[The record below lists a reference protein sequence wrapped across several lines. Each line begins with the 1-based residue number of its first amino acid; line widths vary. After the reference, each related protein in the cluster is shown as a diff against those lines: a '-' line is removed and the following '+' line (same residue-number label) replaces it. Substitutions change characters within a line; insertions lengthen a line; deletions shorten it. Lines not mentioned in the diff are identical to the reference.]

1 MSKVFDRPITILKL
15 DEKTEKY
22 FPVYN
27 LHASINKAKANSEYM
42 NAGAIQGKLS
52 LTFEVRYFGELKDIS
67 LNIQSYRILYEGTQY
82 DITDYDDFMLLHKTV
97 KLLGVSC
104 YV

>member
-1 MSKVFDRPITILKL
+1 MSRVFDRPITILKL
-15 DEKTEKY
+15 DELTEKY
-22 FPVYN
+22 LPVYN
-27 LHASINKAKANSEYM
+27 LHASINKAKANSEYV
-42 NAGAIQGKLS
+42 NAGAIQGKLN
-52 LTFEVRYFGELKDIS
+52 LMFEVRYFEDLKDIS
-67 LNIQSYRILYEGTQY
+67 LNTQSYRILYDGTQY

>member
-1 MSKVFDRPITILKL
+1 
-15 DEKTEKY
+15 
-22 FPVYN
+22 
-27 LHASINKAKANSEYM
+27 M

-52 LTFEVRYFGELKDIS
+52 LTFEVRYFDDLKDIS
-67 LNIQSYRILYEGTQY
+67 LNTQSYRILYDGTQY
-82 DITDYDDFMLLHKTV
+82 DITDYDDFMLQHKTV

>member
-1 MSKVFDRPITILKL
+1 MSRVFDRPITILKL
-15 DEKTEKY
+15 DELTEKY

-27 LHASINKAKANSEYM
+27 LHASINKAKANSEDM

-52 LTFEVRYFGELKDIS
+52 LTFEVRYFDDLKDIS
-67 LNIQSYRILYEGTQY
+67 LNTQSYRILYDGTQY
-82 DITDYDDFMLLHKTV
+82 DITDYDDFMLQHKTV